1 MTAVTRKTTLSPAL
15 RMYGRSTELDA
26 LAALSDRIRAGHG
39 GALLIEAEPG
49 LGRSSLL
56 ARAARD
62 FAAGPG
68 PGLPAAVVAAGPRP
82 PYGGSPV
89 LLRAAA
95 GRVDAVPLHP
105 RCAPGG
111 VRSGGAG
118 PGGGP
123 GAVPADPPGL
133 LGPSYLMG
141 PSDLSDLSDL
151 PDLWGGAADG
161 PLLFCAD
168 DVHRWDAASR
178 AALGAAVR
186 RAGAARGV
194 GFLLSATE
202 HRADGPD
209 FRGVPVVRLGPLE
222 DAAATALL
230 DALTGADT
238 DPSVRDE
245 LLYEAEGNPALL
257 TALVARLTPDQ
268 LRGHRPPPRPLADAA
283 ALLGSVGDRLAVLP
297 ADTRLL
303 LLLAGAAQAA
313 EPDAAGADAAQVLR
327 AARAAGVA
335 PAALDPAETSGVARH
350 DGERITFTGPLLRRA
365 AYDAEPSSRRRA
377 AHALL
382 ASAVDGDRHRLLH
395 LLHRAAA
402 ADGPDPG
409 LADALVDAAA
419 PGTPT
424 SGTERSAALARA
436 AALTARGNAR
446 TTRLTEAAEYARL
459 AGRSRRARELLA
471 GTRDGTAHDAV
482 RGRAELL
489 RGTLALQDGPVGDAY
504 EALLMAA
511 VRLGP
516 YDRERALAARAEA
529 MGAAWAAGDAAACLA
544 ALADPPAPAPGP
556 PASGVPAVD
565 APADAGPA
573 FGGPAFG
580 GPPCDAPANDRSDCG
595 ERPVRR
601 PPGPGTPAPPVRPE
615 PPLPVPAPAGPPDP
629 MSDYRA
635 GLRAAL
641 GGDLLG
647 ARAPL
652 RRVLER
658 VRGEDDP
665 TRLLR
670 AGVAALVLGDIG
682 AACHANARALA
693 VVRSRGL
700 AALTPQVLEHLAYAE
715 LRAGRHA
722 RARAHAQDGLRAAH
736 RAGQRN
742 VAAHQHAILAMVASV
757 EEDAAAV
764 AVHAGAALAVA
775 RPHGLV
781 QAATLA
787 AWASA
792 RADLCRGRVG
802 EAAARLGPLTRPGP
816 HCGHF
821 AVRMLAVPCFVEAA
835 VLSGERAHARA
846 GVDAFALWAARG
858 GDPLAPAQ
866 LARCRALLAA
876 PEDADALYAL
886 ALLRHEGADGDFERA
901 RTQLL
906 YGKWLRRRRR
916 PGEARS
922 RLRDARIAFERCGA
936 PAWAEQARAELRAA
950 GEAPA
955 PAPAGVPT
963 VARLTPQQ
971 LRIAR
976 CVAEGA
982 TNREVAARLSVSP
995 RTVDHHL
1002 RNVFALLGVRSR
1014 TELARL
1020 VDRAEKDGAHP

>member
-1 MTAVTRKTTLSPAL
+1 MTAVTRKTTLRPAL
-15 RMYGRSTELDA
+15 RIYGRSTELDA
-26 LAALSDRIRAGHG
+26 VAVLSDRLRAGHG
-39 GALLIEAEPG
+39 GALLLAAEPG
-49 LGRSSLL
+49 LGRSALL

-68 PGLPAAVVAAGPRP
+68 PDLRASAATADGRLPH
-82 PYGGSPV
+82 GGTPA

-95 GRVDAVPLHP
+95 GRVDAVP
-105 RCAPGG
+105 
-111 VRSGGAG
+111 AG
-118 PGGGP
+118 
-123 GAVPADPPGL
+123 PADP
-133 LGPSYLMG
+133 S
-141 PSDLSDLSDL
+141 
-151 PDLWGGAADG
+151 DLWGGTAADG

-168 DVHRWDAASR
+168 DVHRWDAVSR

-186 RAGAARGV
+186 GAGAARGT
-194 GFLLSATE
+194 GFLLSTAE
-202 HRADGPD
+202 HRADDPD

-222 DAAATALL
+222 DGAATALL
-230 DALTGADT
+230 DALTGAGA

-268 LRGHRPPPRPLADAA
+268 LRGHRPLPRPLADGAV
-283 ALLGSVGDRLAVLP
+283 LLGTVGDRLTALP
-297 ADTRLL
+297 AGTRLL

-313 EPDAAGADAAQVLR
+313 EPDAVGADAGHVLR
-327 AARAAGVA
+327 AARAAGLE
-335 PAALDPAETSGVARH
+335 PAALDAAETSGVAH
-350 DGERITFTGPLLRRA
+350 SDGDRITFGSPLLRRA

-382 ASAVDGDRHRLLH
+382 ASAVDADRYRLLH

-402 ADGPDPG
+402 ADGPDPR
-409 LADALVDAAA
+409 LADALVAAAA

-436 AALTARGNAR
+436 AALTDRGNAR

-459 AGRSRRARELLA
+459 AGRPRRARELLA
-471 GTRDGTAHDAV
+471 GTRDATAHDAV

-489 RGTLALQDGPVGDAY
+489 QGTLALRDGPVADAY

-511 VRLGP
+511 ARLGP
-516 YDRERALAARAEA
+516 YDRERALAAKAEA
-529 MGAAWAAGDAAACLA
+529 MAAAWAAGDAAACLT
-544 ALADPPAPAPGP
+544 ALDDPPGADPRSP
-556 PASGVPAVD
+556 
-565 APADAGPA
+565 AGPV
-573 FGGPAFG
+573 GPR
-580 GPPCDAPANDRSDCG
+580 PDR
-595 ERPVRR
+595 RL
-601 PPGPGTPAPPVRPE
+601 PPGPDPTSAPRPDPVS
-615 PPLPVPAPAGPPDP
+615 APRPDP

-635 GLRAAL
+635 GLRTAL
-641 GGDLLG
+641 GGDLLA
-647 ARAPL
+647 ARPPL

-658 VRGEDDP
+658 AGGDDDP
-665 TRLLR
+665 VRLLR

-722 RARAHAQDGLRAAH
+722 RARAHAQEGLRAAH

-775 RPHGLV
+775 RPHGLA

-792 RADLCRGRVG
+792 RADLCRGRAG

-816 HCGHF
+816 RRGHF
-821 AVRMLAVPCFVEAA
+821 AVHMLAVPCFVEAA

-846 GVDAFALWAARG
+846 GVEAFAVWAAGG

-866 LARCRALLAA
+866 LARCRALLAE

-955 PAPAGVPT
+955 PAPAGASVSP

-1020 VDRAEKDGAHP
+1020 VDRSEKDGAHP

>member
-1 MTAVTRKTTLSPAL
+1 MTGKTTLNPAL
-15 RMYGRSTELDA
+15 RIYGRSTELDA
-26 LAALSDRIRAGHG
+26 VAALSDRLRAGHG
-39 GALLIEAEPG
+39 GALLLAAEPG
-49 LGRSSLL
+49 LGRSALL

-68 PGLPAAVVAAGPRP
+68 PDLGATAATADGRL
-82 PYGGSPV
+82 PYGGPPA
-89 LLRAAA
+89 LLRATA
-95 GRVDAVPLHP
+95 GRVDAVPARL
-105 RCAPGG
+105 
-111 VRSGGAG
+111 
-118 PGGGP
+118 
-123 GAVPADPPGL
+123 ADP
-133 LGPSYLMG
+133 S
-141 PSDLSDLSDL
+141 
-151 PDLWGGAADG
+151 DLWGGAAADG

-186 RAGAARGV
+186 RAGAARGA
-194 GFLLSATE
+194 GFLLSAAE
-202 HRADGPD
+202 HRADDPD

-222 DAAATALL
+222 DGAATALV
-230 DALTGADT
+230 DALTGADA

-268 LRGHRPPPRPLADAA
+268 LRGHRPLPRPLADGAV
-283 ALLGSVGDRLAVLP
+283 LLGTVGDRLAALP
-297 ADTRLL
+297 DGTRLL

-313 EPDAAGADAAQVLR
+313 EPDAVGADAGQVLR
-327 AARAAGVA
+327 AARAAGLE
-335 PAALDPAETSGVARH
+335 PAALDAAETSGVAH
-350 DGERITFTGPLLRRA
+350 SDGDRITFGSPLLRRA

-382 ASAVDGDRHRLLH
+382 ASAVDGDRYRLLH

-402 ADGPDPG
+402 ADGPDPR
-409 LADALVDAAA
+409 LADALVAAAA

-436 AALTARGNAR
+436 AALTAPGNAR

-459 AGRSRRARELLA
+459 AGRPRRARALLA
-471 GTRDGTAHDAV
+471 GTRDDTAHDAV

-489 RGTLALQDGPVGDAY
+489 RGTLALRDGPVGDAY

-511 VRLGP
+511 ARLGP
-516 YDRERALAARAEA
+516 YDRERALTARAEA
-529 MGAAWAAGDAAACLA
+529 MAAAWAAGDAAACLT
-544 ALADPPAPAPGP
+544 ALD
-556 PASGVPAVD
+556 D
-565 APADAGPA
+565 Y
-573 FGGPAFG
+573 
-580 GPPCDAPANDRSDCG
+580 
-595 ERPVRR
+595 
-601 PPGPGTPAPPVRPE
+601 PGTDPRG
-615 PPLPVPAPAGPPDP
+615 PAGPPGPRPDRRPDRRPPPMPDPMSDP
-629 MSDYRA
+629 MSDYRV
-635 GLRAAL
+635 GLRTAL
-641 GGDLLG
+641 GGDLLA
-647 ARAPL
+647 ARPPL

-658 VRGEDDP
+658 ARGDDDP
-665 TRLLR
+665 ARLLR

-722 RARAHAQDGLRAAH
+722 RARAHAQEGLRAAH

-775 RPHGLV
+775 RPHGLA

-792 RADLCRGRVG
+792 RADLCRGRAG

-816 HCGHF
+816 HRGHF

-846 GVDAFALWAARG
+846 GVDAFAVWAALG

-955 PAPAGVPT
+955 PAPAGASASP